1 MSIYVYSICFIHI
14 SYATMECRGWTLNPW
29 PPGLHWATLSLSLKD
44 LDWEEIHSLVL
55 FFWWSPLGNTHTHTH
70 THTLSLSLSLPLS
83 QRFTLRRNPLSTTI
97 LLDFRVVPIMSNM
110 GSIRA
115 LQNVYWNSGVGCVC
129 VSVCV
134 LCVEAITR
142 QPSEDICAFKDQCT
156 HFCQMDWI
164 C

>member
-29 PPGLHWATLSLSLKD
+29 PPGLHWATLSLSQRFRLRRNP
-44 LDWEEIHSLVL
+44 LSSTILLVVSIGQHTHSL
-55 FFWWSPLGNTHTHTH
+55 P
-70 THTLSLSLSLPLS
+70 LSLPLS
-83 QRFTLRRNPLSTTI
+83 QRFTLRRNPLGTTI